1 MAGALVP
8 SARGGSGLFDGFFLI
23 TIVNFLTRIELD
35 WAKVVCTI
43 SKRQCA
49 RLAPVAYD
57 SVRRRPFER
66 VLDINGFWEILFAL
80 S

>member
-23 TIVNFLTRIELD
+23 TIVNFPIRIKLD
-35 WAKVVCTI
+35 RAKVVCTI

-49 RLAPVAYD
+49 HLAAVAYD
-57 SVRRRPFER
+57 SVRRRPVRR
-66 VLDINGFWEILFAL
+66 VLDINGFRKFFPA
-80 S
+80 